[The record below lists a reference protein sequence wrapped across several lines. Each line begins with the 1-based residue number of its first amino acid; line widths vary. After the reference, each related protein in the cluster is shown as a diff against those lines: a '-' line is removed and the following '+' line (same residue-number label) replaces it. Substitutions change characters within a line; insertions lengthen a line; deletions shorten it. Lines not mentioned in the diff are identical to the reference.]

1 MVDCT
6 ETPKT
11 KTEIDRRNQRN
22 ADVKKQRNLQQIAAK
37 RSRQIVDA
45 PSQPPTVVAEAL
57 QEQLT
62 PHTEGNRFPHHA
74 TTLHMA
80 EDELNFQ
87 HKHEL
92 ELLKVEYDAEV
103 QRHRHNINDH
113 QHLLQESTLY
123 ITKYVELVERN
134 RRIEEDNE
142 QKTILCTT
150 ALQEIHQLT
159 EENQLLKTKSDAA
172 EAHHRTTTATQ
183 TDNRELRR

>member
-1 MVDCT
+1 
-6 ETPKT
+6 
-11 KTEIDRRNQRN
+11 
-22 ADVKKQRNLQQIAAK
+22 
-37 RSRQIVDA
+37 
-45 PSQPPTVVAEAL
+45 
-57 QEQLT
+57 
-62 PHTEGNRFPHHA
+62 
-74 TTLHMA
+74 MA

-113 QHLLQESTLY
+113 QRLLQESTLY
-123 ITKYVELVERN
+123 ITKYVELGERN
-134 RRIEEDNE
+134 RWIEEDNE

-159 EENQLLKTKSDAA
+159 EENQLLKTKSDVA
-172 EAHHRTTTATQ
+172 EAHHRTATATQ